1 MPGTPEPSTEL
12 RRLQSPPS
20 AQGGASLLQ
29 TRPQPAPG
37 PSAQFSQAGTKPWQV
52 WVRSRHAVW
61 SVPASGPLNQAR
73 VSHDQEV
80 PPHCGL
86 WAERCSIMSVPAEPL
101 ASRDSRNPES

>member
-37 PSAQFSQAGTKPWQV
+37 PSAPFSQAGTRPWQV
-52 WVRSRHAVW
+52 WVRSRQAVW

-80 PPHCGL
+80 PTL
-86 WAERCSIMSVPAEPL
+86 WTMGREVQHHECSCRAAGKLRL
-101 ASRDSRNPES
+101 A